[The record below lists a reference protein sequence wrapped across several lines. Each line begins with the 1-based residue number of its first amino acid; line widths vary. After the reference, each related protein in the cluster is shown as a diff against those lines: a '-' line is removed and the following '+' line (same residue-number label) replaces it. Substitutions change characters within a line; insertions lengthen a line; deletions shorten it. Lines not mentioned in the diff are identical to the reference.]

1 MMFEPWLNDGRPT
14 WFECDC
20 GRTFVAIPPL
30 NPLNGPSFFDGDRVV
45 SHCPECGLD
54 LSWVL
59 RTATPAGQREGCR
72 PAPRASDSARTPSS
86 LRPAG
91 ESSRLPAGP
100 LGRVEWTLT
109 RYPDGRVVY
118 EEGQ

>member
-1 MMFEPWLNDGRPT
+1 MFEPWLNDGRRT
-14 WFECDC
+14 AFACDC
-20 GRTFVAIPPL
+20 GRIFLAIPPL

-59 RTATPAGQREGCR
+59 RTATPAGNDGRRQSSRPWGRE
-72 PAPRASDSARTPSS
+72 SS

-91 ESSRLPAGP
+91 ESPTLPAGP
-100 LGRVEWTLT
+100 SGGGR
-109 RYPDGRVVY
+109 
-118 EEGQ
+118 